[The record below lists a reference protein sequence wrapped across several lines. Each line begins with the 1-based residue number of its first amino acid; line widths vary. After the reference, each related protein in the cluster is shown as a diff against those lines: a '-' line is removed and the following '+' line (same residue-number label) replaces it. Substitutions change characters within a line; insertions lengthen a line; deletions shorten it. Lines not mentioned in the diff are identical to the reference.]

1 MTKLFTV
8 FICSLVCILHAQKH
22 IVKLEVNQKK
32 LTLGN
37 ELIITV
43 RSNVEGEISIDF
55 PSEFVRGYDVMSGL
69 EQEVDY
75 NTGIVN
81 TISYYSQN
89 GSFKKTG
96 TFVVGPAYIKRGK
109 HIYKS
114 NTVQVTVQKEPID
127 NSNGTITSRQLKQL
141 AFGVIEVNKTSL
153 YEGEPLLVQAKVYS
167 RFAPTSIED
176 YQSYKLEQSL
186 DKHTLDNSQNLTA
199 KRETIKGVGM
209 FVINHD
215 RNLVFPSGGGALQIN
230 PFKLILR
237 QNNDGVAVVSTGTN
251 ITVKPLP
258 SHAPPSFIGFVGALT
273 AQCQYEGSCDKK
285 GDVLKLEVVLTGKG
299 NLHNIDAPKIK
310 LSKGLIQFGKP
321 ELTEEFSFGP
331 HGADGKVIF
340 KYSIQSTD
348 NNVKSIDKIR
358 VTYFNPE
365 KEEYITLSMDG
376 YQSNATKS
384 VATINNKGTTTII
397 KKDPNQKKNT
407 SGEKSSNTISWVV
420 LCISSVLFLAS
431 FGVFYSRKKSLSVE
445 QDKPIKESS
454 PLKSHAINRHSFD
467 EQFDQALSEQDL
479 TRIERIV
486 FSTLAQAFNKPVDVI
501 NKEELL
507 DELRLRNESEF
518 IQIAAWSNAIQ
529 QAKYGLNLNDSDE
542 QHLLN
547 ESKSVFALIKQN
559 YSIS

>member
-37 ELIITV
+37 DLIITV